1 MIEDIRTY
9 IATCN
14 LLDQYTAINVDY
26 LVDKVKAY
34 SISESPAYNP
44 IISEDITEIKHKQ
57 CLFSFDSKFYW
68 NEEVANNI
76 SNLNFYDNFS
86 KWLEYN
92 SDRGILPTLNSGLVP
107 TKIQAITNG
116 YIFQTKDDE
125 AIYRIQCVLYY
136 DELYNNDI
144 ISA

>member
-14 LLDQYTAINVDY
+14 LLDQYTAVNVDY

-34 SISESPAYNP
+34 SISESPAYNQ
-44 IISEDITEIKHKQ
+44 IISEDINETQHKQ
-57 CLFSFDSKFYW
+57 CLFTFDSKFYW

-86 KWLEYN
+86 DWLEDN
-92 SDRGILPTLNSGLVP
+92 SNNGIFPTLNSGLTP
-107 TKIQAITNG
+107 TKIQALTNG
-116 YIFQTKDDE
+116 YIFQTKNDE
-125 AIYRIQCVLYY
+125 AIYRIQCVLFY
-136 DELYNNDI
+136 DKMYNDDLESI
-144 ISA
+144 